1 MEEIL
6 EKAVDILVKN
16 VTKEKNI
23 LKVVEECAELQE
35 VLVKSLTKGEAFKP
49 SEDKI
54 IEEMGDVVF
63 RIAVL
68 ARAMDIEGEVQ
79 SRIEQKA
86 KIMYDWAVTKF
97 N

>member
-1 MEEIL
+1 MDML

-16 VTKEKNI
+16 VSNEKNT

-35 VLVKSLTKGEAFKP
+35 VLVKSLTK
-49 SEDKI
+49 SEDYKPKQEKI
-54 IEEMGDVVF
+54 IEEMGDVMF

-68 ARAMDIEGEVQ
+68 AKALDIEGEVQ
-79 SRIEQKA
+79 SRMEQKA